1 MPFRPSAL
9 IRVTYANQN
18 TPDPPVKMAKPP
30 IHARLYRLGDSGPAT
45 PASSPLAGSAG
56 VCWFLDRAMAWQEP
70 GGWRLEVVLVVV
82 LSVVEVHGG
91 PDGQMLFVTWRP
103 TECDQ
108 SGEDCLSPSVSLS
121 PMTAKQRG
129 CSGEKY

>member
-1 MPFRPSAL
+1 
-9 IRVTYANQN
+9 
-18 TPDPPVKMAKPP
+18 
-30 IHARLYRLGDSGPAT
+30 
-45 PASSPLAGSAG
+45 
-56 VCWFLDRAMAWQEP
+56 MAWQEP